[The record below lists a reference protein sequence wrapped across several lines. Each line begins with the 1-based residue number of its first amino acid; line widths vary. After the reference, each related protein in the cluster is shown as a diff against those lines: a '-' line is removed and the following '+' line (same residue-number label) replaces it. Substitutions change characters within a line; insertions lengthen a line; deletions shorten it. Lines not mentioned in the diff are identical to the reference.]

1 MGYINVFIANPARIS
16 VKINQQ
22 NEDGDQ
28 KHSFPIEDL
37 NVIMIESAQCTVSTY
52 ALKELT
58 EHGIVVYLCDNQHI
72 PCGILLPFNSHNRQT
87 QMLIKQ
93 IEMGKP
99 LKKQMW
105 QNIVKQKIYNQ
116 AECVKLA
123 TGEICDEL
131 YNMSK
136 GVLSDD
142 ADNREAVAASFYFK
156 RLFEDNFT
164 RTQDNFANACL
175 NYGYTILR
183 GMIARALVVAG
194 LNPNLG
200 LHHRNMLNNFNL
212 ADDLIEPFRPYV
224 DLMVY
229 NILEEGAND
238 FTQSVK
244 RKMFSLTNISI
255 EIDKKQQPINYAIE
269 IMMDSVVRSIK
280 LGKEC
285 LVMPNMTK
293 ITMHEYE

>member
-16 VKINQQ
+16 VKNSQLII
-22 NEDGDQ
+22 DGEQ
-28 KHSFPIEDL
+28 KHSFPMEDL
-37 NVIMIESAQCTVSTY
+37 NVVMIESVQCSVSTY
-52 ALKELT
+52 ALKEFA
-58 EHGIVVYLCDNQHI
+58 EHGIVVYLCGDKHE
-72 PCGILLPFNSHNRQT
+72 PCGVILPFNTHSRQAQILT
-87 QMLIKQ
+87 NQ

-156 RLFEDNFT
+156 RLFESKFT

-183 GMIARALVVAG
+183 GMIARALVIAG

-229 NILEEGAND
+229 DMVECGDCE

-244 RKMFSLTNISI
+244 KRLFSLTNISVD
-255 EIDKKQQPINYAIE
+255 IDGKCQPINYAIE

-280 LGKEC
+280 SGKEC